1 MIIIEEGYSLKQY
14 NTFGLCVYARIFAEV
29 NQPDELKNVVNIFRD
44 DLRPRMILGGG
55 SNVLFTKDYDGI
67 VIFPDLRGCDLI
79 KETGEHIW
87 IKVFAGENW
96 DDFVGL
102 CVSKNWGGLENLS
115 LIPGKVGASPIQ
127 NIGAY
132 GVEVKDVIE
141 SVETLETTS
150 GKTRIFTNAE
160 CGFGYRDSIFKREAK
175 FQYIITAVTF
185 KLSKQPAYKTTY
197 KDVTDELKNFPEV
210 NLNSIRQAIIQIR
223 QRKLPDPKHLGN
235 AGSFFKNPIIT
246 EGHYKALQSEFSNL
260 TSYPSDHNKVK
271 ISAAWLIE
279 AAGWKGKRIEN
290 VGTCETQPLVIVNHG
305 NATGSEIV
313 NFAKMIQEAVLLKFN
328 IALDMEVNI
337 I

>member
-1 MIIIEEGYSLKQY
+1 MQRRFYLAAGQVSLGFLAQSPALSAPQRKSS
-14 NTFGLCVYARIFAEV
+14 
-29 NQPDELKNVVNIFRD
+29 RD
-44 DLRPRMILGGG
+44 FLRPR
-55 SNVLFTKDYDGI
+55 
-67 VIFPDLRGCDLI
+67 
-79 KETGEHIW
+79 
-87 IKVFAGENW
+87 
-96 DDFVGL
+96 
-102 CVSKNWGGLENLS
+102 
-115 LIPGKVGASPIQ
+115 GK
-127 NIGAY
+127 
-132 GVEVKDVIE
+132 
-141 SVETLETTS
+141 
-150 GKTRIFTNAE
+150 
-160 CGFGYRDSIFKREAK
+160 KREAK